1 MILCKSCGFGV
12 SETMR
17 YALKSNACPS
27 CGKTLFGDSHV
38 QEMTSISRSI
48 RSQSFSQSISDDIIF
63 DISLFILNNYLSLN
77 DPASN
82 ETSSSDDLGKDEQ
95 NISENEI
102 SEEAIREK
110 VRSEVISEIGDIN
123 DEAVSK
129 NETEDMRLSRL
140 KRMAKMSKGL
150 NKTGASVRR
159 IST

>member
-38 QEMTSISRSI
+38 QEMSAISRSI

-63 DISLFILNNYLSLN
+63 DISLFILNNYMDTN
-77 DPASN
+77 N
-82 ETSSSDDLGKDEQ
+82 EVEDDISYENNEDILENKTSTEFIK
-95 NISENEI
+95 
-102 SEEAIREK
+102 EE
-110 VRSEVISEIGDIN
+110 VRSEVISEIADIN
-123 DEAVSK
+123 QKSTQED
-129 NETEDMRLSRL
+129 ETEDMKLSRL
-140 KRMAKMSKGL
+140 KRMAKMSKNL